1 MDCGNVIVSVMDA
14 EAREVFALEKYW
26 EGMVLGQDPHAGL
39 TFDQWL
45 RENPVP
51 ERWNARLERDEVE
64 LRARGT
70 MAAAPPQGGAAAAV
84 TGAGMG
90 AGAGAAA
97 GSPRAARLSALGGAP
112 GGARSRGPTQLARR
126 RAEKKKTR

>member
-1 MDCGNVIVSVMDA
+1 MDA

-84 TGAGMG
+84 SAGMG